1 MKKVSFLV
9 AFSSLVLIYSAGVA
23 AQDEMWP
30 GGTYSAGVPTPESIL
45 GYKIGTQ
52 HTPHYLIEKF
62 IFAMAENSDRVLIR
76 KLGKSYQGNEQ
87 YCVVISSPANLAKLD
102 EIRAD
107 IRKLMDVSLGEE
119 EVAAIAAATPA
130 IAMLNYTVH
139 GNEGSGCEAGLR
151 TIYQLAAGTDEA
163 TLKVLD
169 QVVTVIIPVQNPDGH
184 ERYVNFI
191 NGYLVDGV
199 NPNTDSIEHREP
211 WPGGRTNAYYFDL
224 NRDWFLATQI
234 ETKHRVK
241 EVLYWLPQV
250 APDLHEMGTD
260 STYFFAP
267 PMKPVN
273 FANPKITHKWWEIF
287 GQANAAAFD
296 RFGWTYYTRESFD
309 EFYPGY
315 GGSLPSLLGS
325 VAMTYEQASPRGRV
339 IERRDGTVLTLHEAT
354 WHHFIA
360 SMATVSILA
369 ERREERLQD
378 FHAYF
383 VEIVRRGEQGP
394 VKEFYIPPADPVRF
408 NKLVERLHMVGG
420 KVYLAGEE
428 FTVEAAYD
436 FFTRKTG
443 EVTLPA
449 GTAIVPLNQAAGSV
463 LMTMLEPDPKIEED
477 FLKEER
483 KRIER
488 NERPRFYDVTAWA
501 LPLTSGLPAYW
512 SGEKATVAREE
523 VPEGGLTVPDR
534 GQIAQAKVAYL
545 IPPNTNANIALV
557 GRLLFEGYKVRVASK
572 EFKLGGKKYVP
583 GTAVV
588 FIGRNPE
595 TLHQRLNELAQ
606 ETGGYAVAT
615 DTGYTGDD
623 GIDIG
628 SNNVMAI
635 KKPKIA
641 VLASDPTSSSSFGAI
656 RYLFEQVYEFP
667 YTAIATASLSRVDLD
682 DYNVLIMP
690 DARSWGSMGG
700 YKGPIGKNGIENLKR
715 WVREG
720 GVLICIGGAVDF
732 AIDKDVQFSAAPKYT
747 QKRKMPGDVDERY
760 QEQPPADEE
769 SKEKPQE
776 AKKEKKFEVER
787 LLGTPGAIVKVK
799 LDDRSFLAWGYD
811 GFAVAKIHSNN
822 VFVPITDD
830 QGIAAGVYGSED
842 EFRIAGHI
850 WPEMH
855 KLLAGKAYVW
865 HERQGRGQVI
875 CFAEEPTFRASYD
888 GLDRLFFNS
897 VLFSLAYAP

>member
-1 MKKVSFLV
+1 MKRLTLLV
-9 AFSSLVLIYSAGVA
+9 ALSAVLTFFAATVS
-23 AQDEMWP
+23 AQDDMWP
-30 GGTYSAGVPTPESIL
+30 GGTYDSKVPTPESIL
-45 GYKIGTQ
+45 GYKIGKQ
-52 HTPHYLIEKF
+52 HTPHFLIEKL
-62 IFAMAENSDRVLIR
+62 IYAIAESSDRVQIR
-76 KLGKSYQGNEQ
+76 KLGKSYLGNEQ
-87 YCVVISSPANLAKLD
+87 YSIVISSPANLAKLD

-107 IRKLMDVSLGEE
+107 IRKLVDVTLSEN
-119 EVAAIAAATPA
+119 EVAEIAAASPA
-130 IAMLNYTVH
+130 IAMLNYSVH

-151 TIYQLAAGTDEA
+151 MIYQLAAGTDEA

-169 QVVTVIIPVQNPDGH
+169 QVVTVINPVQNPDGH

-191 NGYLVDGV
+191 NGYVV
-199 NPNTDSIEHREP
+199 KQENPNTDSIEHREP

-234 ETKHRVK
+234 ETRHRVK
-241 EVLYWLPQV
+241 EMLYWMPQV

-339 IERRDGTVLTLHEAT
+339 IERRDGTVLTLHEAV
-354 WHHFIA
+354 WHHFVA
-360 SMATVSILA
+360 SMATVTTLA

-383 VEIVRRGEQGP
+383 VEIVKRGEQGP
-394 VKEFYIPPADPVRF
+394 VKEFYIPPADPARF
-408 NKLVERLHMVGG
+408 NKLVDRLQMVGG
-420 KVYLAGEE
+420 KVYIAKAE
-428 FTVEAAYD
+428 FKVKAAYD

-449 GTAIVPLNQAAGSV
+449 GTAIVPLYQSAGSV
-463 LMTMLEPDPKIEED
+463 LMTILEPDPKLQDD
-477 FLKEER
+477 FLEEER
-483 KRIER
+483 QRIER

-501 LPLTSGLPAYW
+501 LPLTYGIHAYW
-512 SGEKATVAREE
+512 SGEKAAVARDE
-523 VPEGGLTVPDR
+523 VPEGGLQLPER
-534 GQIAQAKVAYL
+534 GPVAQAKVAYL
-545 IPPNTNANIALV
+545 LPPDTNANITLV
-557 GRLLFEGYKVRVASK
+557 GKLMFEGYKVRVAAK
-572 EFKLGGKKYVP
+572 EFNLDGKKYVP

-588 FIGRNPE
+588 YVGRNPQS
-595 TLHQRLNELAQ
+595 LHQRLNELIKD
-606 ETGGYAVAT
+606 TGGYAIAV
-615 DTGYTGDD
+615 DSGYTGDE
-623 GIDIG
+623 GIDLG

-641 VLASDPTSSSSFGAI
+641 ILADEPTSSSAFGAI
-656 RYLFEQVYEFP
+656 RYLFEQVYDFP
-667 YTAIATASLSRVDLD
+667 YTAIAAASLSRVDLD

-690 DARSWGSMGG
+690 DARSWGSTGG

-715 WVREG
+715 WVLDG
-720 GVLICIGGAVDF
+720 GVLICLGGAVDF
-732 AIDKDVQFSAAPKYT
+732 AIDKDVKFSAAPKYT
-747 QKRKMPGDVDERY
+747 QKRKTPGDVDDSYE
-760 QEQPPADEE
+760 EQPPADKE
-769 SKEKPQE
+769 SKEKAQE
-776 AKKEKKFEVER
+776 TKKEKKFEVER
-787 LLGTPGAIVKVK
+787 LIDTPGAVVKVK
-799 LDDRSFLAWGYD
+799 LDDRSFLSWGYD
-811 GFAVAKIHSNN
+811 GFAVAKIESDS

-830 QGIAAGVYGSED
+830 QGIAAGVYGSE
-842 EFRIAGHI
+842 EEYRIAGHM

-865 HERQGRGQVI
+865 HEQQGRGQVI
-875 CFAEEPTFRASYD
+875 CFAEDPTFRASYD
-888 GLDRLFFNS
+888 GLDRLFFNA